1 MVWTGAIMMNPSG
14 EVPSLTNMLFQ
25 LWTTP
30 WCKRPHIGV
39 VVLISFLH
47 ARAHTILVRRLSLPL
62 AIPRWGRLKQNYP
75 ASGSPQAIAC
85 YTWPICP
92 ATAVNA
98 ATSTPVPGVLV
109 PMRRRPVPS
118 LSCGPAS
125 NAPGGH
131 VSRAGVA
138 NPLPHPPPPL
148 MSIAEPT
155 PFLPKGPGPRHKR
168 FWLIGRPYSQVL
180 MTFAFYTVSN
190 REWPLTNLRTCCLDM
205 AMRLRK
211 RIFW

>member
-125 NAPGGH
+125 ELAMRQGAMSLTRVWPTL
-131 VSRAGVA
+131 S
-138 NPLPHPPPPL
+138 PTPHPLWCPL
-148 MSIAEPT
+148 LNLRRSY
-155 PFLPKGPGPRHKR
+155 LRGQGPGISV
-168 FWLIGRPYSQVL
+168 FDW
-180 MTFAFYTVSN
+180 
-190 REWPLTNLRTCCLDM
+190 
-205 AMRLRK
+205 
-211 RIFW
+211 

>member
-1 MVWTGAIMMNPSG
+1 MNPSG
-14 EVPSLTNMLFQ
+14 AVPSLTNMLFQ

-62 AIPRWGRLKQNYP
+62 AIPRCGRLKQNYP

-92 ATAVNA
+92 ATTVNA

-109 PMRRRPVPS
+109 PMRQRPVPS

-125 NAPGGH
+125 ELAMRQGAMSLARVWPTL
-131 VSRAGVA
+131 S
-138 NPLPHPPPPL
+138 PW
-148 MSIAEPT
+148 MSIAEPK
-155 PFLPKGPGPRHKR
+155 PFSPKGPGPRHKR
-168 FWLIGRPYSQVL
+168 FWHDRTALQPGVDDFRLLYS
-180 MTFAFYTVSN
+180 AN

-211 RIFW
+211 RNFL

>member
-1 MVWTGAIMMNPSG
+1 MEWGERVYATIAIQNPAFSGSQGGAMALDLLKYMHLINRPRVWTGAIMMNPSG
-14 EVPSLTNMLFQ
+14 AVPSLTNMLFQ

-47 ARAHTILVRRLSLPL
+47 ARAHTILVRRLSLLP
-62 AIPRWGRLKQNYP
+62 AIPRCGRLKQNYP

-109 PMRRRPVPS
+109 PMRQRHVPS

-125 NAPGGH
+125 ELAMRQGAMSLARVWPTH
-131 VSRAGVA
+131 S
-138 NPLPHPPPPL
+138 PPPFDVHCW
-148 MSIAEPT
+148 T
-155 PFLPKGPGPRHKR
+155 
-168 FWLIGRPYSQVL
+168 
-180 MTFAFYTVSN
+180 
-190 REWPLTNLRTCCLDM
+190 
-205 AMRLRK
+205 
-211 RIFW
+211 